1 MCWMKLPLRVMENV
15 RKSIHV
21 KVIDKSI
28 VFEERIVPTMHVRDH
43 LNVFNRLTIQFL
55 SVETNI
61 EEEDQ
66 VLLLLTSLPP
76 SYDTLVTTLL
86 VDKET

>member
-1 MCWMKLPLRVMENV
+1 
-15 RKSIHV
+15 
-21 KVIDKSI
+21 
-28 VFEERIVPTMHVRDH
+28 MHVRDH